1 MLTKAINGEKMTR
14 SKSSKITTFISLLVF
29 NLLTLP
35 AWGEN
40 IQVVAT
46 VDRNEITLEDSLQ
59 LSILIK
65 GTQNTS
71 LPELPSLPD
80 FRISSSGTSSST
92 QIINMKRNIS
102 ITHNY
107 RLTPMNTGHF
117 KIGPARI
124 RANGKTYVTKPITIE
139 VSKPTAPSQSGNS
152 PVFIKSAISK
162 KKAFVGEQ
170 LIYSFKVFHRVEAK
184 NFNLNMPFGASYFQK
199 EDLGKAKSFNS
210 VINGIQYHVQEVSV
224 ALFPIK
230 PGKAEIPIASL
241 EFDIY
246 HRTQNR
252 SNQGP
257 FGQFFN
263 DPFFNRS
270 TRAEHKIL
278 RTKPI
283 FIEVVPVPVNG
294 MPKNFNNI
302 IGEFQ
307 MDATLG
313 KTDLEVGDTTTLTIT
328 VSGRGN
334 VRGIALPE
342 PNLKNLFKVYPDQP
356 EAHQIVKGNQ
366 IAGKKIFKFALVPLK
381 PGLINLPAFTLSYF
395 DTSVRDYRQIST
407 QPIKINVSPSTAKE
421 SINLVQS
428 NPLGNISAHPEIENL
443 AEDILPIHTQ
453 LEDFKNINPKIDT
466 QTILGFISPAV
477 FFLISAFFIKH
488 KKRLTTDVAF
498 YRNQKAYKMAAEKL
512 KILTHSKDKDSRSF
526 ANELSEILR
535 EYIGNKLNLEG
546 KAITAT
552 EVGAK
557 LKASDFKVHQADS
570 ARKLL
575 EKFEALQFTPKSSG
589 NNHELLNES
598 QSLINILEKKS

>member
-1 MLTKAINGEKMTR
+1 MTR
-14 SKSSKITTFISLLVF
+14 SKSSKLFLIISLLVF
-29 NLLTLP
+29 ILLTLP

-40 IQVVAT
+40 IQVLAT
-46 VDRNEITLEDSLQ
+46 VDKNEITLEDSLQ
-59 LSILIK
+59 LSITIQ

-71 LPELPSLPD
+71 PPELPSLPD

-124 RANGKTYVTKPITIE
+124 RTNGKTYVTQPIAIE
-139 VSKPTAPSQSGNS
+139 VRKPTAPSQSGNRS
-152 PVFIKSAISK
+152 VFIESAISK

-170 LIYSFKVFHRVEAK
+170 LIYSFKVFHRVEVK
-184 NFNLNMPFGASYFQK
+184 NFDLNMPFGVSYFHK

-230 PGKAEIPIASL
+230 PGKAEIPTASL

-246 HRTQNR
+246 HRAQKR

-263 DPFFNRS
+263 DPFFNQS

-283 FIEVVPVPVNG
+283 FLEISPLPENG
-294 MPKNFNNI
+294 MPKNFDNT

-307 MDATLG
+307 MDANLG
-313 KTDLEVGDTTTLTIT
+313 KNNLEVGDTTTLTVT
-328 VSGRGN
+328 VSGKGN
-334 VRGIALPE
+334 IRGILLPE
-342 PNLKNLFKVYPDQP
+342 PDLKNLFKVYPDQP
-356 EAHQIVKGNQ
+356 ETHQTVTGNQ

-381 PGLINLPAFTLSYF
+381 PGLTNLPIFSLSYF
-395 DTSVRDYRQIST
+395 DPSARDYRQIST
-407 QPIKINVSPSTAKE
+407 QPIKISVSPSTAKE
-421 SINLVQS
+421 SLNLVQS
-428 NPLGNISAHPEIENL
+428 NSLGNISTQPEIKNL
-443 AEDILPIHTQ
+443 TEDILPLHTQ
-453 LEDFKNINPKIDT
+453 LDDFQNINTKIDT
-466 QTILGFISPAV
+466 QTIVEFISPAV
-477 FFLISAFFIKH
+477 LFLISAFFIKQ

-498 YRNQKAYKMAAEKL
+498 YRNQKAYKTATEKL
-512 KILTHSKDKDSRSF
+512 KNLTLSQDKDSRSF

-552 EVGAK
+552 EVGTK
-557 LKASDFKVHQADS
+557 LKASDFKVSQADS
-570 ARKLL
+570 VRKLL

-598 QSLINILEKKS
+598 QNLIKTLEKES

>member
-1 MLTKAINGEKMTR
+1 MTR
-14 SKSSKITTFISLLVF
+14 SKSSKISIIISLLVF
-29 NLLTLP
+29 TLLTLP

-40 IQVVAT
+40 IQVLAT

-59 LSILIK
+59 LSITIQ
-65 GTQNTS
+65 GTQNIPP
-71 LPELPSLPD
+71 PELPSLPD

-102 ITHNY
+102 ITYNY

-117 KIGPARI
+117 IIGPARI
-124 RANGKTYVTKPITIE
+124 RTNGKTYVTQPITIE
-139 VSKPTAPSQSGNS
+139 VRKPTATSQSGNR
-152 PVFIKSAISK
+152 PVFVESAISK
-162 KKAFVGEQ
+162 KEGFVGEQ
-170 LIYSFKVFHRVEAK
+170 LIYSFKVFHRVEVK

-210 VINGIQYHVQEVSV
+210 VINGIRYQVQEVSV

-230 PGKAEIPIASL
+230 PGKAEIPTASL

-246 HRTQNR
+246 HRTQKR

-263 DPFFNRS
+263 DPFFNQS
-270 TRAEHKIL
+270 TSAEHKNL

-283 FIEVVPVPVNG
+283 FLEILPLPENG
-294 MPKNFNNI
+294 LPKNFNNT

-313 KTDLEVGDTTTLTIT
+313 KNNLEVGDTTTLTVT

-334 VRGIALPE
+334 IRGITLPE
-342 PNLKNLFKVYPDQP
+342 PDLKTLFKVYPDQP
-356 EAHQIVKGNQ
+356 EIHQTVTGNQ
-366 IAGKKIFKFALVPLK
+366 ITGKKIFKFALVPLK
-381 PGLINLPAFTLSYF
+381 PGLINIPPFTLSYF
-395 DTSVRDYRQIST
+395 DPSARNYHQILT
-407 QPIKINVSPSTAKE
+407 QPIKINVSPLTAKE
-421 SINLVQS
+421 SLNLVQS
-428 NPLGNISAHPEIENL
+428 NPVGNNSTQPEIENL
-443 AEDILPIHTQ
+443 AEDILPLHTQ
-453 LEDFKNINPKIDT
+453 LDDFKNINTKTDS
-466 QTILGFISPAV
+466 QTIVEFISPAV
-477 FFLISAFFIKH
+477 FFLISAFFIKY
-488 KKRLTTDVAF
+488 KKRLSTDIAF
-498 YRNQKAYKMAAEKL
+498 YRNQKAYKIATEKL
-512 KILTHSKDKDSRSF
+512 QNLTHSQGKNSRSF

-546 KAITAT
+546 KAITAA
-552 EVGAK
+552 EVEAK
-557 LKASDFKVHQADS
+557 LKASNFKGSQADS

-575 EKFEALQFTPKSSG
+575 EKFEALQFAPKSSG

-598 QSLINILEKKS
+598 QILIKILEKES

>member
-1 MLTKAINGEKMTR
+1 MLTKAINGKKMTR
-14 SKSSKITTFISLLVF
+14 SKSSKISLIISLLVF
-29 NLLTLP
+29 ILLTLP

-40 IQVVAT
+40 IQVLAT

-59 LSILIK
+59 LSITIQ

-71 LPELPSLPD
+71 PPELPSLPD

-92 QIINMKRNIS
+92 QIVNMKRNIS

-117 KIGPARI
+117 KIGPVRI
-124 RANGKTYVTKPITIE
+124 RTNGKTFVTQPITIE
-139 VSKPTAPSQSGNS
+139 VRKPTAPSQSGNR
-152 PVFIKSAISK
+152 PVFVESTISK
-162 KKAFVGEQ
+162 KEGFVGEQ
-170 LIYSFKVFHRVEAK
+170 LIYSFKVFHRVEVK

-199 EDLGKAKSFNS
+199 EDLGKTKSFNS
-210 VINGIQYHVQEVSV
+210 VINGIQYQVQEVSV

-230 PGKAEIPIASL
+230 PGKAEIPTASL

-246 HRTQNR
+246 HRTQKR

-263 DPFFNRS
+263 DPFFNQS

-283 FIEVVPVPVNG
+283 FLEILPLPENG
-294 MPKNFNNI
+294 MPKNFNNT

-313 KTDLEVGDTTTLTIT
+313 KNNLEVGDTTTLTVT
-328 VSGRGN
+328 VLGRGN
-334 VRGIALPE
+334 IRGIILPE
-342 PNLKNLFKVYPDQP
+342 PDLKNLFKVYPDQP
-356 EAHQIVKGNQ
+356 ETHQTVTGNQ
-366 IAGKKIFKFALVPLK
+366 ITGKKIFKFALVPLK
-381 PGLINLPAFTLSYF
+381 PGLINLPPFTFSYF
-395 DTSVRDYRQIST
+395 DPSARNYRQILT
-407 QPIKINVSPSTAKE
+407 QPIKINVSPLTAKE
-421 SINLVQS
+421 NLNLVQS
-428 NPLGNISAHPEIENL
+428 NPLENISAQPEIENL
-443 AEDILPIHTQ
+443 AEDILPLHTQ
-453 LEDFKNINPKIDT
+453 LDDFQNINTKIDT
-466 QTILGFISPAV
+466 QTIVEFISPAI
-477 FFLISAFFIKH
+477 FFLISTFFIKY

-498 YRNQKAYKMAAEKL
+498 YRNQKAYKTATEKL
-512 KILTHSKDKDSRSF
+512 QNLTHSQGKNSRSF

-552 EVGAK
+552 EVEAK
-557 LKASDFKVHQADS
+557 LKASDFKGGQVDS

-575 EKFEALQFTPKSSG
+575 EKFEALQFAPKSSG

-598 QSLINILEKKS
+598 QSLIKILEKES